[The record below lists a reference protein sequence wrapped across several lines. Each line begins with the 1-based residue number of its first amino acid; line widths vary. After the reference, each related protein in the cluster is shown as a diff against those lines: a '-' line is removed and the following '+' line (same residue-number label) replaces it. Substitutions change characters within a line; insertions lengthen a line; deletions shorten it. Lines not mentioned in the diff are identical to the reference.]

1 MVGKEKERG
10 GGEARVSGGWRERG
24 SRLTAGETTGA
35 GLEVVG
41 RGVVLGGLA
50 GEAYEIRRQSSASH
64 AEIRTIWV
72 CFKASR
78 KIFPPLQPFPRL
90 LTFIR
95 VIDIYQ
101 FCPSL
106 SPFLFLFLPSG
117 GFDKD

>member
-1 MVGKEKERG
+1 MVGKVKERG
-10 GGEARVSGGWRERG
+10 GGETRVSGGWRERG

-35 GLEVVG
+35 GLEVVAKG

-72 CFKASR
+72 CSKASR
-78 KIFPPLQPFPRL
+78 KIFPPLHPLPPL
-90 LTFIR
+90 LIIIR

-106 SPFLFLFLPSG
+106 SSISLSLSPFRRI
-117 GFDKD
+117 